1 MATKR
6 LFIAAEPPQH
16 IVDGCRDIIDG
27 LRAAGDGI
35 RWVKPGGIHLTMKFF
50 GDVEENRIP
59 EISDAAEVIA
69 GLGAVDLVVEGL
81 GTFPGGGRPRVVW
94 VGIGGDVERFVTAR
108 DLLDGA
114 LSEIGFP
121 REDRP
126 FRGHLTLGRIKGRSP
141 VALTTRL
148 EKSRN
153 ISLGEMHVEGV
164 HLIQSDLRPSGAV
177 YTPLAFYPLT

>member
-16 IVDGCRDIIDG
+16 IIDGCRDIIDG

-35 RWVKPGGIHLTMKFF
+35 RWVKPSGIHLTMKFF
-50 GDVEENRIP
+50 GDVDDARIP
-59 EISDAAEVIA
+59 EISDAAGIIE
-69 GLGAVDLVVEGL
+69 GSGAVDLVVKGL

-94 VGIGGDVERFVTAR
+94 VGIEGDVERFVTAR

-121 REDRP
+121 PEDRP
-126 FRGHLTLGRIKGRSP
+126 FRGHLTLGRIKGRPP
-141 VALTTRL
+141 VALSARL
-148 EKSRN
+148 EQSRN
-153 ISLGEMHVEGV
+153 ISLGEMRVEGV
-164 HLIQSDLRPSGAV
+164 HLIQSDLKPSGAV